1 MGGKDNA
8 NDYPQSSLRG
18 HTYTSGVNLPT
29 YSSPVQG
36 LTRIGS
42 TPMNDGT
49 PQAAN
54 ASHERL
60 NWMEPMP
67 LTWKMSG
74 HNLETIPTPVED
86 YICPESTFFCWQK
99 VAFGTAVENAPLD
112 PLSDKGAM
120 SKYRKTRNNLVKQKS
135 HILKE
140 TFAVL
145 ASDLW

>member
-1 MGGKDNA
+1 
-8 NDYPQSSLRG
+8 
-18 HTYTSGVNLPT
+18 
-29 YSSPVQG
+29 
-36 LTRIGS
+36 
-42 TPMNDGT
+42 MNVGT

-60 NWMEPMP
+60 NWMDPTP
-67 LTWKMSG
+67 LMQKMSG

-86 YICPESTFFCWQK
+86 YICPESKFFFSWQK
-99 VAFGTAVENAPLD
+99 VAFGTTVENAPLD

-145 ASDLW
+145 ANNLW